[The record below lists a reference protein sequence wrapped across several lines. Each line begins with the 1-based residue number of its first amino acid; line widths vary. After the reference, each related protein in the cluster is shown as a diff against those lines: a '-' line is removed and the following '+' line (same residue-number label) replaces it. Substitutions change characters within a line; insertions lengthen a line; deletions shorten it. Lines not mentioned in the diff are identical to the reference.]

1 MSSLA
6 CSQNCPEE
14 PSGVAYETLL
24 LDSMRGVATL
34 LTRRD
39 EVEAEWRIITP
50 IEEAWAHLPP
60 PDFPNYAAGSE
71 GPSSWNELLEIRGNI
86 AEAAIGNGKSCLGLP
101 PGTPCS
107 VAAPVDCMSMRPL
120 RLVSFQEVIES
131 LQEEKT
137 LMKTPID
144 EKRFGPWALVT
155 GASSGIGKEFVRQLA
170 AAGLNV
176 ALVARRETLL
186 YAVGQGIAKDFNVQ
200 YRTVVADLSQGGF
213 LDKLAKATNDLDI
226 GLVVSNAGTGNPGEF
241 LKIDRVELEN
251 LLRLNTLAHLDI
263 AHQFGQRLVGRG
275 QGGLLF
281 VGAMGADKGVPYMAN
296 DGGANVVRHAD

>member
-24 LDSMRGVATL
+24 LDSTRGVATL

-86 AEAAIGNGKSCLGLP
+86 AEAAIGNGKSCPGLP

-107 VAAPVDCMSMRPL
+107 VAAPVDCMSCDP
-120 RLVSFQEVIES
+120 
-131 LQEEKT
+131 
-137 LMKTPID
+137 
-144 EKRFGPWALVT
+144 
-155 GASSGIGKEFVRQLA
+155 
-170 AAGLNV
+170 
-176 ALVARRETLL
+176 
-186 YAVGQGIAKDFNVQ
+186 
-200 YRTVVADLSQGGF
+200 
-213 LDKLAKATNDLDI
+213 
-226 GLVVSNAGTGNPGEF
+226 
-241 LKIDRVELEN
+241 
-251 LLRLNTLAHLDI
+251 
-263 AHQFGQRLVGRG
+263 
-275 QGGLLF
+275 
-281 VGAMGADKGVPYMAN
+281 
-296 DGGANVVRHAD
+296 